1 MPALVV
7 MVSPSMTERNVAVDT
22 LNPDSEGE
30 SVDEPPEESGAGV
43 DSIVAFGL
51 GLAVVRLDPSIG
63 TSHAVRES
71 VRPMLSASAVAG
83 NAADAILDRT
93 CTLLATLAKCLHDR
107 GQESWR
113 EITHHLLNILL
124 VRLARVHLLA
134 QSDPRFAGCS
144 GQG

>member
-30 SVDEPPEESGAGV
+30 SV
-43 DSIVAFGL
+43 
-51 GLAVVRLDPSIG
+51 VVRLDPSIG

-124 VRLARVHLLA
+124 VHLARVHLLA

-144 GQG
+144 GEG